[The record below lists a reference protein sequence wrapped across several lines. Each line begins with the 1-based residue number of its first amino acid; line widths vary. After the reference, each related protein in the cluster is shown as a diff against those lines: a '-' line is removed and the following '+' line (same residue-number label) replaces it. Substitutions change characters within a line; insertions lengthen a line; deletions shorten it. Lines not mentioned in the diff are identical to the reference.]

1 MAERFRSLDLMHV
14 LRGAVPELETAA
26 GVDIRSSKC
35 PSLQTVVVLSDTETR
50 YFIEKMQILWLTQLD
65 PTTSGTLRLK
75 DAIDSGTPSFV
86 YKVHNL
92 QRRIQF
98 DEPANIQFT
107 SVIHSN
113 QLTANRIQ
121 TFVDQGTTGNPKG
134 ATLSHHNIVNNAFM
148 TGYRVGFH
156 EQVFLHSSVDDINTE
171 LFHELLC
178 LLGSSDCATGATV
191 SLLRVRGG
199 RVDWRRFR
207 SIVCDAKCGVQCHRN
222 RSIHS

>member
-1 MAERFRSLDLMHV
+1 MDV

-26 GVDIRSSKC
+26 GVDIRSSTC

-65 PTTSGTLRLK
+65 PTNSGTLRLK

-107 SVIHSN
+107 SVIRWI
-113 QLTANRIQ
+113 QLTANRQ
-121 TFVDQGTTGNPKG
+121 QFFVDQGTTGNPKG
-134 ATLSHHNIVNNAFM
+134 ATLSHHNIVNNALA
-148 TGYRVGFH
+148 VGNRY
-156 EQVFLHSSVDDINTE
+156 EYSKQV
-171 LFHELLC
+171 
-178 LLGSSDCATGATV
+178 G
-191 SLLRVRGG
+191 
-199 RVDWRRFR
+199 
-207 SIVCDAKCGVQCHRN
+207 DASFSQSWNMSRDQLSVQCPQDQKKLQKILKKLIKITKN
-222 RSIHS
+222 KKKIKKIIKKYKIKKNYKKL